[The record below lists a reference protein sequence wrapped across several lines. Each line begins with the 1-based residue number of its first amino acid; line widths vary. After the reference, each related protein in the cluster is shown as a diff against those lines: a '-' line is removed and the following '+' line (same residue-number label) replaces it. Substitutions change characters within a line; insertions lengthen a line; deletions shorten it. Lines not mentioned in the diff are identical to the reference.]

1 MQTIMREM
9 LMQIVYL
16 EFDYNSSFSSIF
28 ISLFSFSFFFLYSL
42 STYLSANAH

>member
-16 EFDYNSSFSSIF
+16 EFDYNSSSIF
-28 ISLFSFSFFFLYSL
+28 ISLFSFSFFFLHSL
-42 STYLSANAH
+42 STYLSANAD